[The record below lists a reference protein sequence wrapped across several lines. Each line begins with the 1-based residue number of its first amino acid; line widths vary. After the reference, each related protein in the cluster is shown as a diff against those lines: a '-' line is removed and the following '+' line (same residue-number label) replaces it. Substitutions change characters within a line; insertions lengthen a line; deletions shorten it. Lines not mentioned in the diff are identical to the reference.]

1 MQFTSILGET
11 PYHLKP
17 SEIKYPS
24 YFKDLNLDQIIEKIL
39 EKRKDYKLEKYF
51 YYPALT
57 EEVLL
62 FRREIFLALSDYELK
77 NAMIEFSM
85 SLKKSRKFM
94 EYREDLLNRMQY
106 FTAKKSSKSSLSI
119 STKTASEI
127 KCQHFLFDSA
137 RLYSL
142 AVTKLFSV
150 LEKQI
155 SKEKAL
161 EKKSV
166 GFLSF
171 YEFLKTYCSSDD
183 FTALCLDV
191 QKTEQSLSLLT
202 FCMEL
207 SGTKLILHDDY
218 EIFNARDEIIKRCNM
233 KSKTASST
241 DHNHQTN
248 YQTMFCPF
256 SNILELEDFE
266 GLLLSMLHKGH
277 KDVFQNLEEF
287 SKKYSSFYEPLLLQF
302 EEEIQVYLAVKEFTA
317 TMQERGFSFSFPEIV
332 SFKENTNLSSVC
344 FLLQD
349 NYDLALACKYSSTP
363 EKVIKNDC
371 SLFSKEHFFVIT
383 GPNQGG
389 KTTFARAVGQAI
401 YFHQMGFPIAG
412 TKASIPVFST
422 LLTHFPTEEDVKTGS
437 GKLKEE
443 LSRLEPMTHSNLKH
457 GFVILNELFT
467 TATSYDA
474 EIMGKQVLQ
483 SFMKKH
489 FLGIY
494 VTHMQELA
502 QTWDTGIVS
511 IIALV
516 DKDKKTRTYHIVRAK
531 PKGIAYA
538 QTIAEKYRL
547 RYEDILKRVKK

>member
-1 MQFTSILGET
+1 M
-11 PYHLKP
+11 
-17 SEIKYPS
+17 
-24 YFKDLNLDQIIEKIL
+24 
-39 EKRKDYKLEKYF
+39 
-51 YYPALT
+51 
-57 EEVLL
+57 
-62 FRREIFLALSDYELK
+62 
-77 NAMIEFSM
+77 
-85 SLKKSRKFM
+85 
-94 EYREDLLNRMQY
+94 
-106 FTAKKSSKSSLSI
+106 
-119 STKTASEI
+119 
-127 KCQHFLFDSA
+127 
-137 RLYSL
+137 
-142 AVTKLFSV
+142 
-150 LEKQI
+150 
-155 SKEKAL
+155 

-202 FCMEL
+202 FRMEL

-218 EIFNARDEIIKRCNM
+218 EMFNARDEIIKRCNM

-277 KDVFQNLEEF
+277 KDVFQNLEKF

-349 NYDLALACKYSSTP
+349 NYDLALACQYSSTP
-363 EKVIKNDC
+363 EEVIKNDC

-389 KTTFARAVGQAI
+389 KTTFARAVG
-401 YFHQMGFPIAG
+401 
-412 TKASIPVFST
+412 
-422 LLTHFPTEEDVKTGS
+422 
-437 GKLKEE
+437 
-443 LSRLEPMTHSNLKH
+443 
-457 GFVILNELFT
+457 
-467 TATSYDA
+467 
-474 EIMGKQVLQ
+474 
-483 SFMKKH
+483 
-489 FLGIY
+489 
-494 VTHMQELA
+494 
-502 QTWDTGIVS
+502 
-511 IIALV
+511 
-516 DKDKKTRTYHIVRAK
+516 
-531 PKGIAYA
+531 
-538 QTIAEKYRL
+538 
-547 RYEDILKRVKK
+547 